1 MNIHRD
7 SDSSIPFDMFNAMY
21 KKATQLPHSFFYVDS
36 REDSFRR
43 NFDCKFIIRSKEDDG
58 EN

>member
-1 MNIHRD
+1 MDIHRD

-21 KKATQLPHSFFYVDS
+21 KKSTQLPHSFFYVDS

-43 NFDCKFIIRSKEDDG
+43 NFDCKFIIRSKEDDY

>member
-1 MNIHRD
+1 MDIHRD

-21 KKATQLPHSFFYVDS
+21 KKSTQLPHSFFYVDT
-36 REDSFRR
+36 RLDEFRR
-43 NFDCKFIIRSKEDDG
+43 NFDCKFIIRSKEDDN